1 MRIGDLCTRE
11 AYCVSSDAPLLE
23 VVREMHRRHVGAVV
37 VVGRGAAAGR
47 PVGIVTD
54 RDVVR
59 AEMTRRADV
68 FSLTIGEAMTVN
80 PLVLEESCSLA
91 QGINRLRHRGVR
103 RAPVVDARGKLIGL
117 ISFDDVLPAVAESLT
132 ELAKLIGRQ
141 SRLEHD
147 HHSAGDE
154 HLEDR

>member
-11 AYCVSSDAPLLE
+11 AYYVSSDAPLLE